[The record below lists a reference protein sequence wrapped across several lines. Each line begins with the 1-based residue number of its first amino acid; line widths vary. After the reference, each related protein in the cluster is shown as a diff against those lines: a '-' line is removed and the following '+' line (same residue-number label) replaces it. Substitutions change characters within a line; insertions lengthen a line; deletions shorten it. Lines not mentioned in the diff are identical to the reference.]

1 MTHRISFEFNAR
13 YEVLGKASEAIE
25 EVWFVCHGHGQ
36 LAKYFIK
43 KFECI
48 NDGKTLIVAPEGLFR
63 YYLQGF
69 TGRVGAT
76 WMTKEDRLSDI
87 DNYLVYLSAVMEK
100 VKQGLSPSVKTTLF
114 GFSQGAATIS
124 RFATQTNVAFDR
136 LILWAGIFPPDLPPL
151 ESTRRLSD
159 KQTFLVFGNQDKFA
173 TPERIAEQENIA
185 EQIKVTPERITFE
198 GEHELYE
205 NVILQIRSDDYLQK

>member
-1 MTHRISFEFNAR
+1 MEHSIKFEFNAR
-13 YEVLGKASEAIE
+13 YEVLGELHE
-25 EVWFVCHGHGQ
+25 GVEQLWFVCHGHGQ

-43 KFECI
+43 KFQGI
-48 NDGKTLIVAPEGLFR
+48 DDGKTVIVAPEGLFR

-87 DNYLVYLSAVMEK
+87 QNYLTYLAAVMQK
-100 VKQGLSPSVKTTLF
+100 VKGQLPSTVRTTLF

-124 RFATQTNVAFDR
+124 RFATQTDVDFQT
-136 LILWAGIFPPDLPPL
+136 LVLWAGIFPPDLPPL
-151 ESTRRLSD
+151 TSTERLKGKRTYFVIGD
-159 KQTFLVFGNQDKFA
+159 HDPFA
-173 TPERIAEQENIA
+173 TADRLKEQEKIAEEL
-185 EQIKVTPERITFE
+185 KLTPERITFE

-205 NVILQIRSDDYLQK
+205 KVILQIQKDNYLQ